1 VRYLRR
7 LPQRNAMDFDEI
19 FPEANP
25 DAMDF
30 LEKLLVSG

>member
-1 VRYLRR
+1 
-7 LPQRNAMDFDEI
+7 MDFDEI